1 MRKKGRRNGAVKGV
15 YGITAPGGAGAKG
28 GKGGKGGAGSSRAG
42 ALFAPPS
49 MKKPPGVSKAATSRK
64 NNDGNLSTRQSPY
77 KRPRDYP
84 PF

>member
-1 MRKKGRRNGAVKGV
+1 MKKKGRKNGSVKGV

-28 GKGGKGGAGSSRAG
+28 GKGGAGLARAG
-42 ALFAPPS
+42 AFFAPPS
-49 MKKPPGVSKAATSRK
+49 MKKPPRVSKAATSRK
-64 NNDGNLSTRQSPY
+64 NNGGNLSTRQSPY